1 MKAMSKSEL
10 AVRAGV
16 SVNTLNR
23 WMRPH
28 SGELA
33 AMGLRANQ
41 RVLPP
46 HIVKYLVEKF
56 CIDL

>member
-1 MKAMSKSEL
+1 MSKSEL

-16 SVNTLNR
+16 SVNTFNR
-23 WMRPH
+23 WCKPFQQELIALGMRP
-28 SGELA
+28 
-33 AMGLRANQ
+33 NQ

-46 HIVKYLVEKF
+46 VIVKYLVERL

>member
-1 MKAMSKSEL
+1 MSKSEL

-23 WMRPH
+23 WMHPH

>member
-1 MKAMSKSEL
+1 MKSMSKSEL

-16 SVNTLNR
+16 SVNTFNR
-23 WMRPH
+23 WCKPFQQELIALGMRP
-28 SGELA
+28 
-33 AMGLRANQ
+33 NQ

-46 HIVKYLVEKF
+46 VIVKYLVERL